1 MSNLDFNVQLTM
13 ATAQFNQAVNMVVRN
28 TSSMQTTL
36 SRAIQDINT
45 NTTSAGHALTSLMNT
60 PATNLIA
67 EVGRATQTLNSLG
80 AGARLNGTQVSQV
93 VTRLQSHITNLSNDL
108 SVARANLHNLQ
119 MSGATVGQIAN
130 AQSEVNRLRGAITQA
145 QSASNELASAM
156 QGALGRVTQST
167 QTAQNAI
174 YGMLNIRTRGT
185 IQNEISRIQSE
196 LNQLRQSGTLTRAEL
211 SRITGH
217 ANARLRELRGELG
230 QTGGAMSALQSGVGA
245 VHGGIQGLTGAF
257 GGLAGL
263 LGGLGLVAGAKEL
276 ITLAE
281 AYKSVE
287 AQVRVNVGEGEKFV
301 VAMNDIKAIANETR
315 MPLEETANL
324 FARIN
329 RAGKEMGL
337 SMSDVSE
344 VTMTINK
351 AMQVTGGSASSM
363 NAALIQLIQGLQS
376 GVLRGEEFNSVMEQS
391 PRLARALADGL
402 GVSIGELRTMANEGK
417 LTSEVVIGAI
427 KSQTDVINAEF
438 AKMPTTV
445 GGSLTVLKNKF
456 MEFVGG
462 IDKELQ
468 QTSAISDFIMSIGN
482 AFDNIDQT
490 TTDAIKETF
499 SQLGGLAKQLL
510 DNFKMTAD
518 NLASVWNAFD
528 GTEQAGEQVGFLTK
542 LIQALSIGIGYLS
555 DGVNVLAT
563 GFNFAFGAVIGA
575 VGATVSAIQRLMGVN
590 HEFADSL
597 VSKGKEMMDKAHQN
611 VLDFESKGQQ
621 AREQA
626 SKSEQQRLDEVAQK
640 YRQSYEQMSME
651 ADKHGENAKYSAE
664 QVKEARV
671 KAIEAEIMA
680 NGKVVSAVHER
691 ELAELNL
698 QAVISKTGELSFKML
713 DESVNANEQAKAQIK
728 SATKALEI
736 DTEEA
741 MTSVSKSFGEFNTQL
756 QNLIKHY
763 DVLKTQ
769 GLDASDVLVKGLEN
783 MTEKAKNTHDL
794 EEIIRLWKQMG
805 GQGKI
810 SGEQMAEGLKQT
822 QSKLDEVKDGVN
834 SVTEAYKRLGLQSKA
849 DLKKNAEE
857 MGQAFGMIE
866 KSGTATADTLAQA
879 WKKQAEAQILANDG
893 VASSA
898 LQAQAKLHGFTI
910 QIDKNGKASI
920 ATTEQ
925 VERAVDKVANR
936 LDDVAGSASGAGE
949 AMSDGAEKAKSSWD
963 SLADSIESAKNA
975 EQEAQ
980 SAGKKIKHETQF
992 GTATGI
998 ENFLKQAGVDDE
1010 TAMKKARHIM
1020 SSVVNGNSYEAIQ
1033 KMSDGMGYK
1042 GFRWAG
1048 AGSHLLHIAE
1058 QLRYKAH
1065 ADKASEVE
1073 QKVVNVN
1080 IKQGGQTINTSIPA
1094 NQENAMMEF
1103 LKQLENG
1110 KALSGR

>member
-13 ATAQFNQAVNMVVRN
+13 ATTQFNQAVNMVVRN

-36 SRAIQDINT
+36 SRAIQDINA
-45 NTTSAGHALTSLMNT
+45 NTASAGHALTSLMST

-67 EVGRATQTLNSLG
+67 EVGRATQTLNGLG

-119 MSGATVGQIAN
+119 MSGATAGQITN
-130 AQSEVNRLRGAITQA
+130 AQNEVNRLRGAITQA

-174 YGMLNIRTRGT
+174 YGMLNIRTSGT
-185 IQNEISRIQSE
+185 IQNEINRIQSE
-196 LNQLRQSGTLTRAEL
+196 LNQLRQSGTLTRAEM
-211 SRITGH
+211 SRITGQ
-217 ANARLRELRGELG
+217 ANVRLRELRAELG
-230 QTGGAMSALQSGVGA
+230 QTRTVMSTLQGGVGA
-245 VHGGIQGLTGAF
+245 VRGGVQGLTGAF

-315 MPLEETANL
+315 MPLDETANL

-329 RAGKEMGL
+329 RAGQEMGL
-337 SMSDVSE
+337 SMRDVSE

-417 LTSEVVIGAI
+417 LTSEVVVGAI

-445 GGSLTVLKNKF
+445 SGSLTVLKNKF
-456 MEFVGG
+456 MEFVGE

-468 QTSAISDFIMSIGN
+468 QTTAISDFIMRIGN
-482 AFDNIDQT
+482 AFDEMDAST
-490 TTDAIKETF
+490 LSAIKEAF

-510 DNFKMTAD
+510 DNFQVMGD
-518 NLASVWNAFD
+518 SISGVWGAFD
-528 GTEQAGEQVGFLTK
+528 GTAQAGEQVSFLTRM
-542 LIQALSIGIGYLS
+542 IDALSMSIAFVSDTLALLS
-555 DGVNVLAT
+555 V
-563 GFNFAFGAVIGA
+563 GFNATFGVIIQGVGMAVKGWALLLGKSTDMGEQLIKQGEAMFAKSIEQAQ
-575 VGATVSAIQRLMGVN
+575 S
-590 HEFADSL
+590 
-597 VSKGKEMMDKAHQN
+597 
-611 VLDFESKGQQ
+611 FESNMWKVG
-621 AREQA
+621 ENI
-626 SKSEQQRLDEVAQK
+626 SKNNQDHLNETAQK
-640 YRQSYEQMSME
+640 HRQSYEQMNADVME
-651 ADKHGENAKYSAE
+651 HGENSKYSAE
-664 QVKEARV
+664 QVKEARI

-698 QAVISKTGELSFKML
+698 QAVISKTGELSFKIL
-713 DESVNANEQAKAQIK
+713 DESVNAQEKAIAQIK
-728 SATKALEI
+728 SATKALDI
-736 DTEEA
+736 DREEA
-741 MTSVSKSFGEFNTQL
+741 MTSVSKSFGEFNAQL

-763 DVLKTQ
+763 ETLKGQ
-769 GLDASDVLVKGLEN
+769 GLDASKILVQGLEN

-805 GQGKI
+805 EQGKI
-810 SGEQMAEGLKQT
+810 SAEQMAEGLKKT
-822 QSKLDEVKDGVN
+822 QSKLDEIKDGVN

-879 WKKQAEAQILANDG
+879 WKKQAQAQILANDG

-936 LDDVAGSASGAGE
+936 LDGVAGSANHAGE

-963 SLADSIESAKNA
+963 SLAGSIESAKNA

-1033 KMSDGMGYK
+1033 KMSEGMGYK

-1048 AGSHLLHIAE
+1048 AGSHLRHIAE
-1058 QLRYKAH
+1058 RLRYKAH

-1094 NQENAMMEF
+1094 SQENIMLDF